1 MVEQLNNILQ
11 VIDQY
16 NGKFTKPVND
26 ALENCKQVILKAIIS
41 CDNDTLNETETKQKD
56 YTIMF
61 MVVNGIQLLFD
72 EIRLGVYWMG
82 YTNGGY
88 FINQYDPF
96 TDTTTECPGCKYF
109 EISDDKYR
117 IRSCNCWKFDAECPH
132 KLDERQA
139 AYDRLEFFIKHNV
152 SRIAALIDD
161 EEMKII
167 EWFTKNKTKR
177 RTRLGSKLYDSL
189 SCVIVNRIIE
199 HYPITLKLC
208 DLLIQNRC

>member
-1 MVEQLNNILQ
+1 MVEQLNNILK

-41 CDNDTLNETETKQKD
+41 CDKDTLNETETLQKD

-72 EIRLGVYWMG
+72 EIRLGVYLMDYMRIG
-82 YTNGGY
+82 TFYNSY
-88 FINQYDPF
+88 NPF
-96 TDTTTECPGCKYF
+96 VNTTDECFGCKYF
-109 EISDDKYR
+109 EISDDKYHF
-117 IRSCNCWKFDAECPH
+117 RSCNSWKFDSECPH
-132 KLDERQA
+132 NLDKKQE
-139 AYDRLEFFIKHNV
+139 AYDRLEFFIEHNV

-167 EWFTKNKTKR
+167 EWFTKYKTKR
-177 RTRLGSKLYDSL
+177 HTRLGSKLFDSL

-208 DLLIQNRC
+208 NQLIQNHC